1 MCKVTMKLIDVKLVD
16 NPETSKLYMI
26 RSTPTLV
33 NVIKD
38 VLNGGYNVQPIP
50 LAYSVNKDDIIIVYD
65 EGIITMDILL
75 ILGYITSDAPKY
87 IGIK

>member
-1 MCKVTMKLIDVKLVD
+1 MKLVDVKLVD
-16 NPETSKLYMI
+16 TPENSKLYRI
-26 RSTPTLV
+26 RSIPTLV

-38 VLNGGYNVQPIP
+38 VLSGGYNVQPIP
-50 LAYSVNKDDIIIVYD
+50 LPYSQRIEFIITKYD

-87 IGIK
+87 IGTK